1 MYYSVFRLGYWNLV
15 NSEKIHQKTK
25 EVKMKNLSM
34 LIKVLLVG
42 ALLGFLSGCG
52 ENGKVKSEKKITF
65 NVGDKMELYYK
76 DSIVEFTIPI
86 TLLDKD
92 EDSKSIFTGIVPG
105 KDSSEQ
111 FIVSGLLDSFFAEE
125 QREIEIK
132 ILGLIVDGKRLVT
145 GQELYLQKKGDIYL
159 EDQDMNKVAYAE
171 IRPL

>member
-1 MYYSVFRLGYWNLV
+1 
-15 NSEKIHQKTK
+15 
-25 EVKMKNLSM
+25 MKNLSM

-111 FIVSGLLDSFFAEE
+111 FIVSGLLDSFFVEDINE
-125 QREIEIK
+125 LSIK
-132 ILGLIVDGKRLVT
+132 VIGLVMNGERLIT
-145 GQELYLQKKGDIYL
+145 GQSFKLKKDGDTFFSNQHL
-159 EDQDMNKVAYAE
+159 NKVSYAE